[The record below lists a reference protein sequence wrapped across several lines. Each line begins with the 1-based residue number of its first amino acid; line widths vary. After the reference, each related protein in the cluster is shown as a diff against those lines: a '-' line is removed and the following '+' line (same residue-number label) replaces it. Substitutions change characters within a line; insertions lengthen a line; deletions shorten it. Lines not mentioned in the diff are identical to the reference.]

1 MTLLICEHCQVP
13 TTGKAYRVT
22 SKEGKEIVLDLL
34 VCEACWREARNLGLL
49 TEELDLERTPVG
61 KGE

>member
-1 MTLLICEHCQVP
+1 MKPLICEHCQVP

-61 KGE
+61 KRE